1 MYNYDFLCTYHLI
14 TDDEELSKLCYQQQ
28 LLQAFNLKYY
38 DNKKI
43 NETIEKIYNEIKNIN
58 EFNEL
63 INRIRENLDD
73 LQTSYIFDKI
83 NQVTSD
89 NHLSYYLLF
98 SYEYFNIFHKKYCLF
113 KEKKN
118 I

>member
-14 TDDEELSKLCYQQQ
+14 TDDDDLSKLCYQQQ
-28 LLQAFNLKYY
+28 LLQAFNLEYY

-43 NETIEKIYNEIKNIN
+43 NEMIEKIYNEIKNID
-58 EFNEL
+58 EFDEL
-63 INRIRENLDD
+63 LIRTRENLDD
-73 LQTSYIFDKI
+73 LSLSHNFDKI
-83 NQVTSD
+83 NCITL
-89 NHLSYYLLF
+89 NNPLSYYLLF
-98 SYEYFNIFHKKYCLF
+98 SYEYFYIFHKKYCLF